1 METMRNTYAVLILAS
16 LLGGC
21 GDDDDTCT
29 TDAQNT
35 DSTSSGDG
43 KTKGSAQPCA
53 DDSPDGGSAGRG
65 GGDGNDKSDAIGS
78 IGSLG
83 GRAGAGGKGG
93 SSGSKGG
100 AGGSSGGAGGSSG
113 GAGGSSG
120 GAGGSSGDGSNQAGA
135 DFAEVAFA
143 LDSAQCDCLGID
155 DVYACTGVT
164 QAETECQT
172 EAAESAS
179 SASSNWLG
187 CAASLLGDALECL
200 EAAECSM
207 AEIQECPVLGASTP
221 SEALLSEC
229 GSPPAALA
237 DAIGACSSSAPSD
250 PGPDDACANPLF
262 ICDGEEDCAD
272 GSDELDCFTC
282 ENGDPIPKEWLCDDD
297 PDCAAGEDE
306 SPAVCSG

>member
-1 METMRNTYAVLILAS
+1 METMRNTYAVLILVS
-16 LLGGC
+16 LLGGWGC
-21 GDDDDTCT
+21 GDDDDACT

-35 DSTSSGDG
+35 DSASSGDG
-43 KTKGSAQPCA
+43 KTKGGAQPCA
-53 DDSPDGGSAGRG
+53 DDSRDGGAKAGRG
-65 GGDGNDKSDAIGS
+65 GSDSGDRDDAIGS

-113 GAGGSSG
+113 GTGGSPSSG
-120 GAGGSSGDGSNQAGA
+120 GSGSNEAGA

-143 LDSAQCDCLGID
+143 LDSAQCDCLGIE

-172 EAAESAS
+172 QAVKSAAT
-179 SASSNWLG
+179 ASSNWLS

-207 AEIQECPVLGASTP
+207 AAIQECPVLGATTP

-237 DAIGACSSSAPSD
+237 EAIGACSGSAPTNPD
-250 PGPDDACANPLF
+250 PDACENPLYV
-262 ICDGEEDCAD
+262 CDGEEDCAD
-272 GSDELDCFTC
+272 GSDELDCFKCADGT
-282 ENGDPIPKEWLCDDD
+282 PIPEEWVCDDD
-297 PDCAAGEDE
+297 PDCEDAEDE
-306 SPAVCSG
+306 SAANCSG